1 VRVTITIHNGLCFA
15 YKSYFHWISISF
27 GGFYGH
33 LVFYVLCMMKLGK
46 ISFLVGVGYFPT
58 NYHQKP
64 CVQILTLKRN
74 QVEKRQKGEETIDE
88 QSYSCAKEPCLG

>member
-58 NYHQKP
+58 NYHQLQDNHFVIIHTRLGGVLLEVYFSKIIKN
-64 CVQILTLKRN
+64 QLRN
-74 QVEKRQKGEETIDE
+74 LWR
-88 QSYSCAKEPCLG
+88 